1 FVGVVGAL
9 DVDRVGR
16 ARPRAQFTA
25 DALLES
31 VRIPVELVAS
41 VVAGCGGSLLFRIL
55 LGVGLLEHRRERHT
69 ETGERAAEFDHHDPP
84 GRRPAEAGGLDRV
97 LDRAGS
103 GGTGK
108 PPAMASNSAST
119 SAGGSVAWARRRVR
133 RPRTVR

>member
-1 FVGVVGAL
+1 AGRARLDAQSATDAPQVVDLVDAPVPFAGRVPLFVGVVGAL

-69 ETGERAAEFDHHDPP
+69 ETGERAAE
-84 GRRPAEAGGLDRV
+84 
-97 LDRAGS
+97 
-103 GGTGK
+103 
-108 PPAMASNSAST
+108 
-119 SAGGSVAWARRRVR
+119 
-133 RPRTVR
+133 